1 MDGKRWIPL
10 LAAMAAGAVNGIFGG
25 GGGMV
30 LLPLLGREKSLRGH
44 ALFAGSLA
52 VMLPLSLVS
61 LGVSALSAPL
71 PLAKALPYLVGGA
84 LGAVVGSRTFDRV
97 NVRWLRLL
105 FAAFLCYAGARYLL

>member
-30 LLPLLGREKSLRGH
+30 LLPLLGREKSLRGN
-44 ALFAGSLA
+44 ALFACSLA
-52 VMLPLSLVS
+52 VMLPLSVVS
-61 LGVSALSAPL
+61 LSVSALSAPL
-71 PLAKALPYLVGGA
+71 PLAEALPYLVGGA
-84 LGAVVGSRTFDRV
+84 LGAVVGGKTFCRV